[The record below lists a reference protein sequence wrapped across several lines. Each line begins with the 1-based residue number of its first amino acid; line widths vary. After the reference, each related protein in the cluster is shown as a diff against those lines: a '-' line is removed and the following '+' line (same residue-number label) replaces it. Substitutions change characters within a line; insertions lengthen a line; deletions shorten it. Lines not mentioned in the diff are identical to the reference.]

1 MYLVSACLVGLNTR
15 YNGVSCPKRYFRI
28 LITTGRAIPI
38 CPEQLGGLS
47 TPREP
52 IELQGGDGEALLKGR
67 AKAIGK
73 SSGRDYT
80 QDLLKGAREVL
91 KIAKMAKSREAF
103 LKDGSPSCG
112 CFYIDKKT
120 KGRGVTTALL
130 LQAGIKVHSE
140 DKLPKMRR

>member
-15 YNGVSCPKRYFRI
+15 YDGTSCPKRYFQT
-28 LITTGRAIPI
+28 LIKGGKAIPI
-38 CPEQLGGLS
+38 CPEQLGGLP

-52 IELQGGDGEALLKGR
+52 IELQGGDGESLLKGE

-80 QDLLKGAREVL
+80 NDLLRGAREVL
-91 KIAKMAKSREAF
+91 KIAKMTKSREAF

-112 CFYIDKKT
+112 CSHIDKKT

-130 LQAGIKVHSE
+130 LRRGIKVYSE
-140 DKLPKMRR
+140 DKLLKK